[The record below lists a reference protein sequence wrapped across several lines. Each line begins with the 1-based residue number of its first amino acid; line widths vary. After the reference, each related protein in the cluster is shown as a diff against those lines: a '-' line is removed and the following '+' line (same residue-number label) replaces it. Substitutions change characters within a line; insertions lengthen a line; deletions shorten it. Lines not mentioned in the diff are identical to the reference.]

1 MSDSADASETAT
13 TAAAPGLP
21 TRDELRAHLL
31 THRIAGAVA
40 TPREDNLRKYAM
52 FVERDPYHLFG
63 LEPER
68 VWTMAD
74 VLKLMAE
81 RCGVSPDPALRQ
93 GQDHISVDLTLDAL
107 ERFALRLRTA
117 AERRQRVLV
126 ATGHPSALLAVHL
139 DVAAALRGAGC
150 EIVEAGAGWS
160 YQASAQVGRKRRA
173 IGYFG
178 GVGVTVEGSAL
189 VHTHSARPIRAALA
203 SLAGEGTPMP
213 DLVVADHGW
222 AGGAGQAG
230 IDAIGFADSND
241 PALFIGEAEGLVSV
255 TVPLDDGIS
264 PRHYAP
270 MTRYVLGVA
279 VLG

>member
-1 MSDSADASETAT
+1 MTVSVP
-13 TAAAPGLP
+13 AAEVP

-74 VLKLMAE
+74 VIKLMAE
-81 RCGVSPDPALRQ
+81 RCGVSGDPLLRQ
-93 GQDHISVDLTLDAL
+93 GQDHIDVELTLDAL
-107 ERFALRLRTA
+107 DRFAARLKKA
-117 AERRQRVLV
+117 AEKSQRVLL
-126 ATGHPSALLAVHL
+126 ATGHPTALFAVHL
-139 DVAAALRGAGC
+139 ELAAALRKAGC

-173 IGYFG
+173 IAYFG
-178 GVGVTVEGSAL
+178 GVGVTAEGSAL

-203 SLAGEGTPMP
+203 SLAAEGSPMP

-255 TVPLDDGIS
+255 VVPLDDGIA
-264 PRHYAP
+264 PRHYGP
-270 MTRYVLGVA
+270 MTRYLLDAVGSPDGV
-279 VLG
+279 

>member
-1 MSDSADASETAT
+1 MT
-13 TAAAPGLP
+13 TVGSMVTVP
-21 TRDELRAHLL
+21 TRDELRVHLL
-31 THRIAGAVA
+31 AHRIAGAVA
-40 TPREDNLRKYAM
+40 TTREDNLRKYAM

-81 RCGVSPDPALRQ
+81 RVGVSGDAGLRH
-93 GQDHISVDLTLDAL
+93 GPDHIDVELTLDGL
-107 ERFALRLRTA
+107 DRFAARLRA
-117 AERRQRVLV
+117 AGAERHRVLC
-126 ATGHPSALLAVHL
+126 ATGHPSALFAVHL
-139 DVAAALRGAGC
+139 DVAAALRAAGC

-160 YQASAQVGRKRRA
+160 YEASAQVGSKRRGIA
-173 IGYFG
+173 YFG

-189 VHTHSARPIRAALA
+189 VHTHSARPVRAALA
-203 SLAGEGTPMP
+203 SLAAEDAPMP

-241 PALFIGEAEGLVSV
+241 PALFIGEAEGLVQV
-255 TVPLDDGIS
+255 AVPLDDGVA

-270 MTRYVLGVA
+270 MTRYLLHAAGLVGK
-279 VLG
+279 

>member
-1 MSDSADASETAT
+1 MNAT
-13 TAAAPGLP
+13 PP
-21 TRDELRAHLL
+21 VPSRDELRAHLL

-63 LEPER
+63 LEPAR

-81 RCGVSPDPALRQ
+81 KAGVSADPMHRA
-93 GQDHISVDLTLDAL
+93 GQDAIDVDLTLDAL
-107 ERFALRLRTA
+107 DRFGARLGA
-117 AERRQRVLV
+117 AAADRQRVLL
-126 ATGHPSALLAVHL
+126 ATGHPTTLLAVHL
-139 DVAAALRGAGC
+139 ELAAALRAAGC

-160 YQASAQVGRKRRA
+160 YQASAQIGRKRRS
-173 IGYFG
+173 IGYYG
-178 GVGVTVEGSAL
+178 GVGVMAEGSPL

-203 SLAGEGTPMP
+203 SLAGEGAPLP

-222 AGGAGQAG
+222 CGGAGQAG

-241 PALFIGEAEGLVSV
+241 PALFAGEAEGTVLVS
-255 TVPLDDGIS
+255 VPLDDGIA
-264 PRHYAP
+264 PRHYTP
-270 MTRYVLGVA
+270 MTRYLLAGA
-279 VLG
+279 GLA